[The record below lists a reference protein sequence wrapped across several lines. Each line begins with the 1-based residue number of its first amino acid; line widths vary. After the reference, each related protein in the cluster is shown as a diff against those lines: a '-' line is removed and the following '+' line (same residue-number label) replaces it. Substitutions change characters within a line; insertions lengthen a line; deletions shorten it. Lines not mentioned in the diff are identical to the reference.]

1 MIVRDVGVLLWFDNA
16 PVTIM
21 TTIHSLIGEKSEI
34 SRKRKRTG
42 RKSTSAKRALAEFGE
57 DHEKELMI
65 PVAINDYNFHMG
77 GVDIADQ
84 YHSYYDTQL
93 TTFRTWF
100 PIFFWALD
108 TALINS
114 YIAFS
119 DSKVIAYKEFRLEV
133 AWDLILEGERDG
145 KEEDTTHQQKFR
157 LHHMRQPC
165 ILTQGTSIL
174 HPEHPKH
181 PDANYAT

>member
-1 MIVRDVGVLLWFDNA
+1 PYYFKSGIVTQDVGVLLWFDNA

-21 TTIHSLIGEKSEI
+21 TTIYSLNGEKSEI
-34 SRKRKRTG
+34 VRQRKRPG
-42 RKSTSAKRALAEFGE
+42 RKSTNAKRALAEFGDE
-57 DHEKELMI
+57 HQKELAV

-84 YHSYYDTQL
+84 YRSYYDTQL

-114 YIAFS
+114 YLAFP
-119 DSKVIAYKEFRLEV
+119 DSK
-133 AWDLILEGERDG
+133 
-145 KEEDTTHQQKFR
+145 
-157 LHHMRQPC
+157 
-165 ILTQGTSIL
+165 S
-174 HPEHPKH
+174 
-181 PDANYAT
+181 